1 MPGIKKQVAI
11 GDVEKAQREWF
22 RQQALWAMGYPQYLN
37 GTKWCFGCD
46 RADSDCQCG
55 HGARWLGPCPACGQ
69 FPLPGETVNQARK
82 QGRRDRCP
90 CWRIPA

>member
-1 MPGIKKQVAI
+1 MPGIKKQVSI

-46 RADSDCQCG
+46 RPDDDCQCG
-55 HGARWLGPCPACGQ
+55 HGARWLGPWPDELWCPACDRPIAWCKCLGQ
-69 FPLPGETVNQARK
+69 RG
-82 QGRRDRCP
+82 
-90 CWRIPA
+90 